1 MIEDYLHSWFP
12 LYYTSYDCVGNV
24 FSYYFLIMIQVIL
37 QQYSILVII
46 YSLTNHQHLS
56 YTTNYFI

>member
-12 LYYTSYDCVGNV
+12 LYYTAYDCVGNV
-24 FSYYFLIMIQVIL
+24 FSYYFLIMIQVIP

-46 YSLTNHQHLS
+46 YCLTNHQHLS